1 MILRFSHQIYTGN
14 LFSAVMDFSSILQL
28 TNVQVCKTIVSSL
41 FENLSEKSW
50 CKKLTENEQIDRNC
64 HASLHVP
71 INFSLA
77 STRIFST
84 KSNASSAVKILLS
97 YHIYKSVCFI
107 SNAITLIMSA
117 FDFGYAVMLFVFYN
131 WNTLTIADRI
141 TMSKTTISVSLC

>member
-14 LFSAVMDFSSILQL
+14 HFSAVMGFSSILQL
-28 TNVQVCKTIVSSL
+28 TNVQVCKTIVNSL
-41 FENLSEKSW
+41 FENLYEKCW
-50 CKKLTENEQIDRNC
+50 CKKLTENEQIYRNF

-71 INFSLA
+71 INYSLA

-117 FDFGYAVMLFVFYN
+117 FDFGYAVMLFVFNN
-131 WNTLTIADRI
+131 WNTLTLADRI